1 MARDVPWGTRGKIG
15 GVRPLPALVAACATV
30 LALGA
35 CDVDVSQSDDREAV
49 PADVRAGLAALW
61 SAGDTDPG
69 VVAEGGCFADVLTD
83 RLSLDELV
91 EAGLVRD
98 DGEVV
103 DAAPM
108 LTVDVAGAWVD
119 ALDACTS
126 YAEVAARTL
135 AGRSAGL
142 DGGLGGGLGGG
153 LDEAAYAR
161 CLGAA
166 VPPARVRE
174 ALVATLTGRYGT
186 DPAAAELDAAAQDC
200 ATSATGSTGP
210 SAGRDL
216 RP

>member
-1 MARDVPWGTRGKIG
+1 M
-15 GVRPLPALVAACATV
+15 RPLPALVVACATV

-35 CDVDVSQSDDREAV
+35 CDVDVSQSDDREPV

-61 SAGDTDPG
+61 ADGDTDPE
-69 VVAEGGCFADVLTD
+69 VVAEGGCFAEALTD
-83 RLSLDELV
+83 RLTLDELV
-91 EAGLVRD
+91 DAGLVRD
-98 DGEVV
+98 DGEVT

-142 DGGLGGGLGGG
+142 D
-153 LDEAAYAR
+153 EAAYAG

-166 VPPARVRE
+166 LPPARVRE
-174 ALVATLTGRYGT
+174 ALVATLTGRYAT
-186 DPAAAELDAAAQDC
+186 DPAAAELDAAARTC
-200 ATSATGSTGP
+200 AG
-210 SAGRDL
+210 
-216 RP
+216 